1 MPSQYDK
8 KGSYAGYN
16 KNNKERAALD
26 YYATPTEEVVNILNI
41 ISPTFET
48 EDVILEPCCG
58 GGHMIRGIEQY
69 CNTYHMNPTIIGTDI
84 QDRNVSVT
92 LPSTSCFSGENY
104 DFLPADYPIKEA
116 DYIIMNPPFSTL
128 EYFVSK
134 SIKMAKKGLLV
145 FGRLQFLESKTR
157 FENIF
162 KDTPP
167 SKVYVYV
174 DRIGCIK
181 NGDPNIKVPKIQAYM
196 WAYWDFM
203 PSIPCTSLNWITSVN
218 YKGAK

>member
-1 MPSQYDK
+1 MPSQYDN
-8 KGSYAGYN
+8 KGGYAGYN

-26 YYATPTEEVVNILNI
+26 YYATPTEEVTNILNI
-41 ISPTFET
+41 LNLDFEA
-48 EDVILEPCCG
+48 DDIILEPCCG
-58 GGHMIRGIEQY
+58 GGHMIRGIEEY
-69 CNTYHMNPTIIGTDI
+69 CKINNVYPSIVGTDI
-84 QDRNVSVT
+84 KDRNPSVT
-92 LPSTSCFSGENY
+92 LTSTSCYSGEEY
-104 DFLPADYPIKEA
+104 DFLPPDYPIKEA

-128 EYFVSK
+128 EFFVSK
-134 SIKMAKKGLLV
+134 GIKMSRKGLLV

-167 SKVYVYV
+167 SKIYVYV

-181 NGDPNIKVPKIQAYM
+181 NGDPDIKVPKIQAYM
-196 WAYWDFM
+196 WAYWDFL
-203 PSIPCTSLNWITSVN
+203 PSVPFTSLNWITSAN